1 MATEASSR
9 IIGGRDGAKYRFT
22 LLTDGLLRY
31 EWAPDGVFEDR
42 PSAFA
47 ATRNSSNPGDGRVP
61 NHRIKETEDLL
72 EIITARFHLTYNKQ
86 GFTPHGLFAIVANH
100 TRSTWRY
107 GKDEETEGGTTRT
120 LDGVDGRMEVE
131 PGVVSQK
138 GFAVIDDSTTML
150 FDEDG
155 FIAPRR
161 AGQGRVDGYLFAYG
175 HDFSAAV
182 KGLYAISGSPPVL
195 PRWALGN
202 WWSRYY
208 EYTAESYLAL
218 MDKFHDRGIPLS
230 TAVIDMDWHL
240 VNDPRIIDAGMTG
253 WTGYTWN
260 KELFPEPPAFLDEL
274 HKRGLK
280 VTLNDHPADGIHS
293 YEDLYKEVSRAVGH
307 DTSNNDPVPFEITN
321 RKYLDAYMNIVIN
334 SLEKDGTDFIWV
346 DWQQGEFSL
355 MGVDPLWVL
364 NHYHFLHNAERQKG
378 RPIIFSRY
386 AGPGSHRYPI
396 GFSGDSVV
404 SWASLDFQ
412 PEFTNK
418 ASNIGYGWWS
428 HDIGGHMNGIK
439 DYELLTRWI
448 QYGVFSPIMRLHS
461 SKSLWV
467 AKEAWKLP
475 PVPRE
480 VVTEFMRLR
489 HRMIPYLHT
498 MNFRAAVQGEPLIQP
513 MYWEYPY
520 VDAAYKVPSQ
530 YYFGSQMIVAPITT
544 PQNSSLG
551 LGKVKAWLPP
561 GRYIDYFSG
570 VVYYGD
576 RELWLSR
583 PLEQYP
589 VLLKEGS
596 IVPLDQN
603 EIPKNGGGNP
613 DAFEV
618 VIAVGADG
626 YFELVEDDEDS
637 TARSDGLGQV
647 QEWSM
652 TSINFTQSTGRV
664 RVGSTSEV
672 KGSKATDRTRG
683 WSFRFPGLKTV
694 KDMSLRVMVISAS
707 LTEDYTRPFGSGNTI
722 SVSDVPAESQVV
734 VELGPN
740 PQLAINDPL
749 SLIRPILNVAQN
761 DYEVK
766 DAVWDVVSAKKS
778 SAMEKLGKLQTLDI
792 DEDLRLAV
800 TEYLVADSRS

>member
-1 MATEASSR
+1 MSPEADSH
-9 IIGGRDGAKYRFT
+9 IIGGRDGARYRFT

-31 EWAPDGVFEDR
+31 EWAPDGIFEDR

-47 ATRNSSNPGDGRVP
+47 AARNGSTSSASTIPDY
-61 NHRIKETEDLL
+61 RIKESENLL

-86 GFTPHGLFAIVANH
+86 EFSPHGLFAIVANH

-107 GKDEETEGGTTRT
+107 GKDEENEGGTART
-120 LDGVDGRMEVE
+120 LDGVDGRMEIGR
-131 PGVVSQK
+131 GVVSQK
-138 GFAVIDDSTTML
+138 GFATIDDATTML
-150 FDEDG
+150 FGEDG

-161 AGQGRVDGYLFAYG
+161 PGQGRVDGYLFAYG
-175 HDFSAAV
+175 HDYREAV
-182 KGLYAISGSPPVL
+182 KGLYAISGPPPIL

-208 EYTAESYLAL
+208 EYTADSYLAL
-218 MDKFHDRGIPLS
+218 MDQFRDNGIPLS

-240 VNDPRIIDAGMTG
+240 VDDPRIIDEGMTG

-260 KELFPEPPAFLDEL
+260 KELFPDPPAFLNEL
-274 HKRGLK
+274 HKRNLK

-293 YEDLYKEVSRAVGH
+293 YEDLYKEFAQAVGH
-307 DTSNNDPVPFEITN
+307 DTSNNDPVPFDITN
-321 RKYLDAYMNIVIN
+321 RKYLDAYMNIIIK
-334 SLEKDGTDFIWV
+334 SLEEDGTDFIWV

-364 NHYHFLHNAERQKG
+364 NHYHFMHNTKMHQG

-404 SWASLDFQ
+404 SWDSLNFQ
-412 PEFTNK
+412 PEFTNR

-428 HDIGGHMNGIK
+428 HDIGGHMNGVK
-439 DYELLTRWI
+439 NYDLLTRWV

-461 SKSLWV
+461 TKGLWV
-467 AKEAWKLP
+467 TKEAWKLP
-475 PVPRE
+475 RVSRE
-480 VVTEFMRLR
+480 IVTAFMRLR
-489 HRMIPYLHT
+489 HRMIPYLQT
-498 MNFRAAVQGEPLIQP
+498 MNVRAAVQGEPLIQP

-520 VDAAYKVPSQ
+520 MDAAYNVPNQ
-530 YYFGSQMIVAPITT
+530 YYFGSQIIVAPITT
-544 PQNSSLG
+544 PQNGSLG

-561 GRYIDYFSG
+561 GRYVDFFSE
-570 VVYYGD
+570 VVYDGD
-576 RELWLSR
+576 RELWLNR

-618 VIAVGADG
+618 VIAVGTDG
-626 YFELVEDDEDS
+626 YFELVEDNDDS
-637 TARSDGLGQV
+637 AAASGDLNQYP
-647 QEWSM
+647 EWSR
-652 TSINFTQSTGRV
+652 TSINFTQSIGRIHV
-664 RVGSTSEV
+664 ASTSDAR
-672 KGSKATDRTRG
+672 GSKAKNETRG
-683 WSFRFPGLKTV
+683 WSFRFPGLKTI

-707 LTEDYTRPFGSGNTI
+707 LTEDYTRSFNGDTI
-722 SVSDVPAESQVV
+722 SVSDVPAASQIV

-740 PQLAINDPL
+740 PQLAVNDPM
-749 SLIRPILNVAQN
+749 SLIEPILTEAQN
-761 DYEVK
+761 EYEVK
-766 DAVWDVVSAKKS
+766 DAVWDVVSATKVS
-778 SAMEKLGKLQTLDI
+778 TVDKLGQLQTLDI

-800 TEYLVADSRS
+800 TEYLIADSRS

>member
-1 MATEASSR
+1 MSPETDAR
-9 IIGGRDGAKYRFT
+9 IIGGHDGAKYRFT
-22 LLTDGLLRY
+22 LLADGLLRY

-42 PSAFA
+42 PSALA
-47 ATRNSSNPGDGRVP
+47 AMRNSSDPRNSKIPD
-61 NHRIKETEDLL
+61 HRIKETESLL
-72 EIITARFHLTYNKQ
+72 EIITARFHLTYNKRE
-86 GFTPHGLFAIVANH
+86 FSPHGLSAIVANH

-107 GKDEETEGGTTRT
+107 GKSEETEGGTTRT
-120 LDGVDGRMEVE
+120 LDAVDGRTEVE

-150 FDEDG
+150 FEEDG

-161 AGQGRVDGYLFAYG
+161 PGQGRVDGYLFAYG
-175 HDFSAAV
+175 HDYREAV

-208 EYTAESYLAL
+208 KYTADSYLAL
-218 MDKFHDRGIPLS
+218 MDQFRDHGIPLS

-240 VNDPRIIDAGMTG
+240 VDDPRIIDAGMTG

-260 KELFPEPPAFLDEL
+260 TELFPDPPAFLAEL

-280 VTLNDHPADGIHS
+280 VTLNDHPADGVHS
-293 YEDLYKEVSRAVGH
+293 YEKLYKDVAQAVGL
-307 DTSNNDPVPFEITN
+307 DTSHNDPVPFDITN
-321 RKYLDAYMNIVIN
+321 HKYLDAYMNILIS
-334 SLEKDGTDFIWV
+334 SLEKDGMDFVWV

-364 NHYHFLHNAERQKG
+364 NHYHFVHNAEMQKG
-378 RPIIFSRY
+378 RPIVFSRY

-396 GFSGDSVV
+396 GFSGDSIV
-404 SWASLDFQ
+404 SWNSLDFQ
-412 PEFTNK
+412 PEFTNM

-428 HDIGGHMNGIK
+428 HDIGGHMHGVK
-439 DYELLTRWI
+439 DYDLLTRWI

-475 PVPRE
+475 PGARE
-480 VVTEFMRLR
+480 IVTVFMRLR

-498 MNFRAAVQGEPLIQP
+498 MNFRAALQGEPLIQP

-520 VDAAYKVPSQ
+520 ADEAYKVPNQ
-530 YYFGSQMIVAPITT
+530 YYFGSQMIVVPITT
-544 PQNSSLG
+544 PQSRSLG

-561 GRYIDYFSG
+561 GRYVDYFSN
-570 VVYYGD
+570 VVYDGD

-583 PLEQYP
+583 PLDQYP
-589 VLLKEGS
+589 VLMKEGS
-596 IVPLDQN
+596 IVPLDQS

-618 VIAVGADG
+618 VVAIGADG
-626 YFELVEDDEDS
+626 YFELVEDSEDS
-637 TARSDGLGQV
+637 TMNSDQD
-647 QEWSM
+647 QDWSK
-652 TSINFTQSTGRV
+652 TSINFTQSSGRIQV
-664 RVGSTSEV
+664 DSTSKA
-672 KGSKATDRTRG
+672 KGSKTKGKSRG
-683 WSFRFPGLKTV
+683 WSFRFPGLKTI
-694 KDMSLRVMVISAS
+694 KDMSLRVMVVSAS
-707 LTEDYTRPFGSGNTI
+707 LTEDYTRPFVGNVIDI
-722 SVSDVPAESQVV
+722 SNVPAESQIV

-740 PQLAINDPL
+740 PQLAINDPV
-749 SLIRPILNVAQN
+749 SLIEPILNTAQN
-761 DYEVK
+761 DYQVK
-766 DAVWDVVSAKKS
+766 DAVWEVVSAKKS
-778 SAMEKLGKLQTLDI
+778 SSMEKLGQLQALGI

-800 TEYLVADSRS
+800 TEYLIADSRS

>member
-1 MATEASSR
+1 MLSKANSR
-9 IIGGRDGAKYRFT
+9 IIGGRDGARYRFT

-47 ATRNSSNPGDGRVP
+47 AARNGSTSSESTVP
-61 NHRIKETEDLL
+61 DYRIKESENLL
-72 EIITARFHLTYNKQ
+72 EITTARFHLTYNKQ
-86 GFTPHGLFAIVANH
+86 EFSPHGLSAIVANH
-100 TRSTWRY
+100 TRTTWRY
-107 GKDEETEGGTTRT
+107 GKDEENEGGTART
-120 LDGVDGRMEVE
+120 LDGVDGRMEIGR
-131 PGVVSQK
+131 GV
-138 GFAVIDDSTTML
+138 
-150 FDEDG
+150 DG

-161 AGQGRVDGYLFAYG
+161 PGQGRVDGYLFAYG
-175 HDFSAAV
+175 HDYREAV

-208 EYTAESYLAL
+208 EYSADSYLAL
-218 MDKFHDRGIPLS
+218 MDKFRDNGIPLS

-240 VNDPRIIDAGMTG
+240 VNDPRIVDAGMSG

-260 KELFPEPPAFLDEL
+260 KELFPDPPTFLDEL
-274 HKRGLK
+274 HKRDLK

-293 YEDLYKEVSRAVGH
+293 YEDLYKEVAQAVGH
-307 DTSNNDPVPFEITN
+307 DTSNNDPVPFDITD
-321 RKYLDAYMNIVIN
+321 RKYLDAYLNIVIK
-334 SLEKDGTDFIWV
+334 SLEEDGTDFIWI

-364 NHYHFLHNAERQKG
+364 NHYHFVHNAKMHKG
-378 RPIIFSRY
+378 RPTIFSRY

-404 SWASLDFQ
+404 SWDSLNFQ
-412 PEFTNK
+412 PEFTNR

-428 HDIGGHMNGIK
+428 HDIGGHMNGVK
-439 DYELLTRWI
+439 NYDLLTRWV

-461 SKSLWV
+461 TKGLWV
-467 AKEAWKLP
+467 TKEAWKLP
-475 PVPRE
+475 SVSRE
-480 VVTEFMRLR
+480 IVTAFMRLR
-489 HRMIPYLHT
+489 HRMIPYLQT
-498 MNFRAAVQGEPLIQP
+498 MNYRAAVQGEPLIQP
-513 MYWEYPY
+513 MYWQYPW
-520 VDAAYKVPSQ
+520 VDAAYSVPNQ

-561 GRYIDYFSG
+561 GRYVDYFSE
-570 VVYYGD
+570 VVYNGD

-596 IVPLDQN
+596 IVPLDQD
-603 EIPKNGGGNP
+603 EIPKNGGGKP

-626 YFELVEDDEDS
+626 YFELVEDNDDS
-637 TARSDGLGQV
+637 TPAGGDLNQDQDWCR
-647 QEWSM
+647 
-652 TSINFTQSTGRV
+652 TSINFTQSTGRIQ
-664 RVGSTSEV
+664 VGSGSGTRC
-672 KGSKATDRTRG
+672 SKAKNGTRG
-683 WSFRFPGLKTV
+683 WSFRFPGLKTI

-707 LTEDYTRPFGSGNTI
+707 LTEDYTRPFSGNTI
-722 SVSDVPAESQVV
+722 SVSDVPAASQIV

-740 PQLAINDPL
+740 PQLAINDPV
-749 SLIRPILNVAQN
+749 SLIEPFLTEAQN
-761 DYEVK
+761 EYDVK
-766 DAVWDVVSAKKS
+766 DAVWDVVSATKVS
-778 SAMEKLGKLQTLDI
+778 TLDKLGQLQTLDI